1 MFGTN
6 APSSPT
12 PPTDRSAP
20 RSGEG
25 PTNSQRDPWTSTYR
39 SVALSDVT
47 EPTDA
52 LSSARPRRRR
62 VLQAAALTAGAAAL
76 PLAAATTATAA
87 SAPQFLHGVASGD
100 PLPDGVL
107 LWTRVT
113 PIPEALPGS
122 LKGPDTQVSWQL
134 AEDQGFTAVAASGT
148 VTTTAATDHTIKVDV
163 RGLRPATR
171 YWFRFT
177 AEGVTSPVGRTA
189 TTPATDAATA
199 HLRFGVASCANW
211 EAGYFS
217 AYRHLAAR
225 GDLDAF
231 LFLGDYIY
239 EYGTGQ
245 FAARGSV
252 VRPHAPAHEI
262 LNLSDYR
269 TRHGRYKT
277 DPDLQALHA
286 TVPTIA
292 IWDDHEVANDA
303 WSGGAENHTPG
314 TEGSWADRVAAAKQA
329 YFEWMPVRPSIAGTT
344 YRRLRYGKLADLS
357 LLDLRSF
364 RSEQAKAATSGVDSP
379 DRTITGRAQLD
390 WLKAGLS
397 ASDTTWRLVGNSV
410 MISPVAFLSLPG
422 YLLRP
427 LAQLL
432 GLPAEGLAVNPD
444 QWDGY
449 THDRRE
455 LLGHLKDRGI
465 RNTVFLTGDIHSA
478 WASDVPHEAA
488 TYPFSGSAATEFTV
502 TSVTSDNI
510 DDFLKVAP
518 QTVSLVAAAAIQAA
532 NPHVKWVDLDSH
544 GYGVLDVT
552 PEAVQMDY
560 YVLSDR
566 TKKDATSRWAR
577 GYRTRSGT
585 QQVERAK
592 SPR

>member
-1 MFGTN
+1 
-6 APSSPT
+6 
-12 PPTDRSAP
+12 
-20 RSGEG
+20 
-25 PTNSQRDPWTSTYR
+25 
-39 SVALSDVT
+39 VT
-47 EPTDA
+47 EPIPATSA
-52 LSSARPRRRR
+52 ARPRRRR
-62 VLQAAALTAGAAAL
+62 VLKAAALTAGAAAL
-76 PLAAATTATAA
+76 PLSLGGTATAA
-87 SAPQFLHGVASGD
+87 PAPQFLHGVASGD
-100 PLPDGVL
+100 PIPDGLV

-113 PIPEALPGS
+113 PTPEAVPGS
-122 LKGPDTQVSWQL
+122 NAGPDTEVLWQL
-134 AEDQGFTAVAASGT
+134 ATDRAFTDVVVSGT
-148 VTTTAATDHTIKVDV
+148 VTSSAATDHTVKVDA
-163 RGLRPATR
+163 RGLKADTQ
-171 YWFRFT
+171 YWYRFT
-177 AEGVTSPVGRTA
+177 AAGVVSPVGRTRTA
-189 TTPATDAATA
+189 PAADAALA
-199 HLRFGVASCANW
+199 HLRLGVASCANW

-239 EYGTGQ
+239 EYKSGE
-245 FAARGSV
+245 FCARGTV
-252 VRPHAPAHEI
+252 VRPHEPTHEI
-262 LNLSDYR
+262 LNLADYR

-292 IWDDHEVANDA
+292 IWDDHEFANDA
-303 WSGGAENHTPG
+303 SSTGAENHTPA
-314 TEGSWADRVAAAKQA
+314 TEGDWAARVAAAKQA

-344 YRRLRYGKLADLS
+344 YRRLRYGRLADLS

-364 RSEQAKAATSGVDSP
+364 RTAQAKVGSGDVDSA

-410 MISPVAFLSLPG
+410 MISPVAFLSLPD

-455 LLGHLKDRGI
+455 LLGHLTSQGI

-478 WASDVPHEAA
+478 WAADVPVEAA
-488 TYPFSGSAATEFTV
+488 TYPASGTAATEFVV
-502 TSVTSDNI
+502 TSVSSDNI
-510 DDFLKVAP
+510 DDILKVAP
-518 QTVSLVAAAAIQAA
+518 QTVSLLGVAAIEAA
-532 NPHVKWVDLDSH
+532 NRHVKWVDLDSH

-552 PEAVQMDY
+552 PEQVQMDY
-560 YVLSDR
+560 FVLSDR
-566 TKKDATSRWAR
+566 TKRDATSKWTRS
-577 GYRTRSGT
+577 YRTRSGT
-585 QQVERAK
+585 QKIERVWA
-592 SPR
+592 PVR